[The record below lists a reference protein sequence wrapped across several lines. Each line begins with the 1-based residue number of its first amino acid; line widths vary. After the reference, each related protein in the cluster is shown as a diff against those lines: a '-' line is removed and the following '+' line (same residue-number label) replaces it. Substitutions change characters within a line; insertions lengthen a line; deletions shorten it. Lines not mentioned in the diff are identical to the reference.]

1 MSPGSKA
8 AWKTTIFR
16 HPHSKLSTF
25 FVCWRLVYCEEV
37 HVCVLLY
44 IYTHTYTLNVDVM
57 GLLLKNINKNLISCF
72 TQSSL
77 VC

>member
-1 MSPGSKA
+1 M
-8 AWKTTIFR
+8 
-16 HPHSKLSTF
+16 
-25 FVCWRLVYCEEV
+25 
-37 HVCVLLY
+37 CVLLY